1 MIETEQNGL
10 KEIANSNYNLCI
22 KYMVKNRNESFV
34 KKVSEFASIFEGLSK
49 YEEDRINFYV
59 KLITPNF
66 AIGEIKINDNLEH
79 AQIHI
84 SQLSK
89 DYVSK
94 IEDCLSVGETVK
106 VKILKYNDRKNIW
119 ELTRK

>member
-1 MIETEQNGL
+1 
-10 KEIANSNYNLCI
+10 
-22 KYMVKNRNESFV
+22 MVKNRNESFV

-59 KLITPNF
+59 KLITRNF
-66 AIGEIKINDNLEH
+66 AVGEIKINDNLEH